1 MRTERKDGLFDRDG
15 DMNILTIAPTPF
27 FADRG
32 CHVRI
37 FEETRALMKLG
48 NEVTIC
54 TYHNGRN
61 IAGFNIRRIPN
72 IPWYNKLEAGPSY
85 HMLYLDMLLLSRSL
99 QHSMEKRPDIIH
111 AHLHEGA
118 FIGKF
123 CSKFRNVPMIFDM
136 QGSLSGEMAAHGFIK
151 NEGEFYNFI
160 HKFESILNGM
170 ADAIITSSANMAE
183 VLKNNFKVDGN
194 KIFVIPDGVDTEIF
208 HPHYDTKDLRSKLGI
223 DSDKKIVVFL
233 GLLNEYQGVDLL
245 IKSIPRVVRD
255 VSNVHFLIMG
265 YPDVEKYQKM
275 AKELNVLDYVTFT
288 GRIDYSEAPLY
299 LNLGD
304 IAVSPKITL
313 SGEGNGKIY
322 NYMACGLPTVVF
334 DFPTNREILGD
345 TGVYARNVDPESLV
359 EKMVEL
365 LLDDKK
371 REELRLKVRE
381 KAANEYSWAKAGKKL
396 MEIYQKYQNLS
407 RS

>member
-1 MRTERKDGLFDRDG
+1 MRTKFREKMFDCDG

-37 FEETRALMKLG
+37 FEETKALMKLG

-61 IAGFNIRRIPN
+61 IAGFNIKRIPN

-99 QHSMEKRPDIIH
+99 QRSMEKKPDIIH

-123 CSKFRNVPMIFDM
+123 CSKFRNVPMVFDM

-151 NEGEFYNFI
+151 NEGEIYNFI
-160 HKFESILNGM
+160 HKFESILNGT
-170 ADAIITSSANMAE
+170 ADAIITSSANMSE
-183 VLKNNFKVDGN
+183 VLKNNFKVNSD
-194 KIFVIPDGVDTEIF
+194 KIFVIPDGVDTEVF
-208 HPHYDTKDLRSKLGI
+208 RPHYDTRGLRNKLGI

-245 IKSIPRVVRD
+245 IKSIPHVIREVN
-255 VSNVHFLIMG
+255 NVHFLIMG
-265 YPDVEKYQKM
+265 YPNVEKYQKI
-275 AKELNVLDYVTFT
+275 AEELNVLDHITFT

-322 NYMACGLPTVVF
+322 DYMACGLPTVVF
-334 DFPTNREILGD
+334 DFPTNREILGG
-345 TGVYARNVDPESLV
+345 TGVYAQASDSESLA
-359 EKMVEL
+359 EKITEL
-365 LLDDKK
+365 LLNEKK
-371 REELRLKVRE
+371 REELRLIVRE
-381 KAANEYSWAKAGKKL
+381 KAVKEYSWTNAGKKI
-396 MEIYQKYQNLS
+396 MEIYQNAS
-407 RS
+407 GSI